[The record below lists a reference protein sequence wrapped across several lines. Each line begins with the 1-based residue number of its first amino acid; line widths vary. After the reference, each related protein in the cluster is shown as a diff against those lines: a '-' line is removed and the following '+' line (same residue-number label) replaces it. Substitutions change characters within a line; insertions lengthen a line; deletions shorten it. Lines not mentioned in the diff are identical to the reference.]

1 MNLTI
6 ITPGHPGPD
15 KKSLPPSSTAPF
27 LAALATPYAKKIKI
41 FDLAVQPFELNDAI
55 PDVALFTTTM
65 AQFDQVYE
73 IANYLKAKGTTII
86 FGGPYATLARDFDPR
101 IKDVSDCVVLGEG
114 EKALPRALEDY
125 RGGRL
130 QPTYNMPVDTLDGIP
145 FSRLDLLDHS
155 KYYYSTV
162 VFGTRGCVNSCAYC
176 SIKDLYGQKYLKR
189 PVDEV
194 IEEIKF
200 QTSRPNIGWRDRKMI
215 MFWDDNPHCDLD
227 WFHELLEKMIPLRKW
242 WLSQTCLSIAD
253 NEETVKLMKASGCKG
268 IFVGIESVSRD
279 SLKGQNKETVNRV
292 DNYIRQTQTLLKHGI
307 NVIGAM
313 MFGFEQDTKE
323 SLFND
328 TLEIVEKMGLTLLQ
342 PHIFTPYPH
351 LEYFKKLNKEN
362 RIITKEAKY
371 YNGYTL
377 IHEPA
382 NIHPAD
388 LQEGFINIRKQ
399 FYSWRSILK
408 RMLKHK
414 FSKFP
419 EFLIENIM
427 FYKANYKAIP
437 GVDVN
442 KWLSHLKNRLPGTL
456 IKADKKPD
464 LPLSKL
470 KN

>member
-1 MNLTI
+1 MNI
-6 ITPGHPGPD
+6 IIVTPGHPGPD
-15 KKSLPPSSTAPF
+15 RKSLPPASTAPF
-27 LAALATPYAKKIKI
+27 LAALATPYVKNIKI
-41 FDLAVQPFELNDAI
+41 YDLAVQPFELNGSI

-65 AQFDQVYE
+65 AQFDQIYE
-73 IANYLKAKGTTII
+73 IAKYLKVRGSTII
-86 FGGPYATLARDFDPR
+86 IGGPYATLAYDFDPR
-101 IKDVSDCVVLGEG
+101 IKDISDCVVLGEG
-114 EKALPRALEDY
+114 EKALPMALEDH
-125 RGGRL
+125 RSGRL
-130 QPTYNMPVDTLDGIP
+130 ESTYHMPIDSLDGVP

-176 SIKDLYGQKYLKR
+176 SIRDLYGPKYLKR

-200 QTSRPNIGWRDRKMI
+200 QTSRPNIGWRDRKMV

-227 WFHELLEKMIPLRKW
+227 WFHELLEKLIPLKKW
-242 WLSQTCLSIAD
+242 WLSQTCLSVAD

-279 SLKGQNKETVNRV
+279 SLKGQNKETVNLV
-292 DNYIRQTQTLLKHGI
+292 ENYIRQTRTLLKHGI
-307 NVIGAM
+307 NIVGAM

-328 TLEIVEKMGLTLLQ
+328 TLEIIEKMGLTLLQ

-362 RIITKEAKY
+362 RVITREAKY

-377 IHEPA
+377 VHEPA

-388 LQEGFINIRKQ
+388 LQEGFIKIRKQ
-399 FYSWRSILK
+399 FYSLRSIIK
-408 RMLKHK
+408 RMLKHNL
-414 FSKFP
+414 SKFP
-419 EFLIENIM
+419 EFLIENII
-427 FYKANYKAIP
+427 FHKANYEAIP
-437 GVDVN
+437 GVDVK
-442 KWLSHLKNRLPGTL
+442 KWLNYLKSRTPKNEYKNDQKADSHFLELKN
-456 IKADKKPD
+456 
-464 LPLSKL
+464 
-470 KN
+470 

>member
-1 MNLTI
+1 MNLVI

-15 KKSLPPSSTAPF
+15 RKSLPPASTAPF
-27 LAALATPYAKKIKI
+27 LAALATPYAKNIKI
-41 FDLAVQPFELNDAI
+41 FDLAVQPFELNGSI

-65 AQFDQVYE
+65 AQFDHIYE
-73 IANYLKAKGTTII
+73 IAGYLKAKGTTIF
-86 FGGPYATLARDFDPR
+86 FGGPYATLAHDFDPR
-101 IKDVSDCVVLGEG
+101 IKDVADCVVLGEG

-125 RGGRL
+125 SSGNL
-130 QPTYNMPVDTLDGIP
+130 EPTYNMPIDSLDGIP
-145 FSRLDLLDHS
+145 FSRLDLLDNR
-155 KYYYSTV
+155 KYCYSTV

-176 SIKDLYGQKYLKR
+176 SIKYLYGQKYLKR

-200 QTSRPNIGWRDRKMI
+200 QTSRPNLWWRDRKMV

-227 WFHELLEKMIPLRKW
+227 WFHELLEKMIPLKKW
-242 WLSQTCLSIAD
+242 WLSQTCLSVAD
-253 NEETVKLMKASGCKG
+253 NEETVKLMKASGCRG
-268 IFVGIESVSRD
+268 IFVGIESVSRE

-292 DNYIRQTQTLLKHGI
+292 DNYIRQTRVLLKHGI
-307 NVIGAM
+307 NIIGAM

-328 TLEIVEKMGLTLLQ
+328 TLEIVEQMGLTLLQ
-342 PHIFTPYPH
+342 CHIFTPYPH
-351 LEYFKKLNKEN
+351 LDYFKKLNKEN
-362 RIITKEAKY
+362 RVITTEAKY

-382 NIHPAD
+382 KIHPAD

-408 RMLKHK
+408 RMLKHNL
-414 FSKFP
+414 SKFP

-427 FYKANYKAIP
+427 FIKPNYESIP
-437 GVDVN
+437 GVDIK
-442 KWLSHLKNRLPGTL
+442 KWLSYLKNRLPMTINRTG
-456 IKADKKPD
+456 KDED
-464 LPLSKL
+464 SSFFDL